1 MKRNKKSSSSIKLH
15 GHSNTSS
22 RKKST
27 ADEILNTKWPKL
39 TVTKSSVLL
48 PTLSKNKFYQGQNIG
63 TVPHIDHDNMRTR
76 SGKS

>member
-1 MKRNKKSSSSIKLH
+1 MKRNKKSSSTIKLH

-27 ADEILNTKWPKL
+27 HDEILHMNWPKL

-48 PTLSKNKFYQGQNIG
+48 PTLSKNKFYQEQNIG
-63 TVPHIDHDNMRTR
+63 YVNHIDHDNMITR